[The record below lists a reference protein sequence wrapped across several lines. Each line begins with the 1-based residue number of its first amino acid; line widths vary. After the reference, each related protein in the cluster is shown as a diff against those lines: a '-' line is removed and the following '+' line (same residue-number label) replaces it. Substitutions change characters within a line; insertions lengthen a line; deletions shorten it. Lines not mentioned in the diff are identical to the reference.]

1 MKKTFILIVAFFTI
15 TISKAQSYNL
25 KNFDKLEFN
34 NINGSVDIELAK
46 DFNIEIVGLPK
57 NSDLITVKLLPE
69 NKLSITLK
77 KGLSWD
83 AMKDI
88 RLIIKI
94 SMPEI
99 SKLSNNSNANISINN
114 FIGRYFGVEN
124 NGNGNVEIEGN
135 VVDLLDIE
143 NNGNGDCNAKQIE
156 AKEVNITKVGNGDVI
171 IKTNANF
178 KTKLAGNGDVINYG
192 NGKAI
197 MLKQSGNGKVVY
209 RN

>member
-1 MKKTFILIVAFFTI
+1 
-15 TISKAQSYNL
+15 
-25 KNFDKLEFN
+25 
-34 NINGSVDIELAK
+34 
-46 DFNIEIVGLPK
+46 
-57 NSDLITVKLLPE
+57 
-69 NKLSITLK
+69 
-77 KGLSWD
+77 
-83 AMKDI
+83 MKDI

-114 FIGRYFGVEN
+114 FTGRYFGVEN

-178 KTKLAGNGDVINYG
+178 KTKLAGNGDIINYG

-197 MLKQSGNGKVVY
+197 LLKQSGNGKVVY

>member
-1 MKKTFILIVAFFTI
+1 MKKTFILIVAFFGI
-15 TISKAQSYNL
+15 TISQAQTYNL

-46 DFNIEIVGLPK
+46 DFNVEIVGLPK
-57 NSDLITVKLLPE
+57 KSDLLTVKLLSE
-69 NKLSITLK
+69 SKLSITLK

-114 FIGRYFGVEN
+114 FTGRYFGVEN

-178 KTKLAGNGDVINYG
+178 KTKLAGNGDIINYG

-197 MLKQSGNGKVVY
+197 LLKQSGNGKVVY